1 MKKCSIKRIWISL
14 IMAVV
19 LIAALVGC
27 SETDTNSDLQGSRF
41 DSNILMVQNGHP
53 ELIPNITYKEAYDNF
68 FANPE
73 WRGFKAD
80 DGSDVVEFSGECT
93 YYDEEA
99 EVYIQ
104 FVIDDEESFSMYYAG
119 LTVGDE
125 KFAVDDQ
132 TFVELIYTPFETY
145 SQEVLGKDLD
155 QDIQDAFVKIY
166 NSLE

>member
-1 MKKCSIKRIWISL
+1 MKKRLFNRISTLLFAAI
-14 IMAVV
+14 V
-19 LIAALVGC
+19 LVTALVGC
-27 SETDTNSDLQGSRF
+27 SEADTNSDLQGSRF
-41 DSNILMVQNGHP
+41 DSNISMVQNGHP
-53 ELIPNITYKEAYDNF
+53 ELIPHITYKEAYDNF

-93 YYDEEA
+93 YYDEDA
-99 EVYIQ
+99 VVYIQ

-145 SQEVLGKDLD
+145 SQEVLGEELSE
-155 QDIQDAFVKIY
+155 DIQDAFADIY
-166 NSLE
+166 DSLG

>member
-125 KFAVDDQ
+125 KFTVDDQ

-155 QDIQDAFVKIY
+155 QDIQDAFVEIY

>member
-19 LIAALVGC
+19 LITALVGC

-53 ELIPNITYKEAYDNF
+53 EIIPNITYKEAYDNF

>member
-19 LIAALVGC
+19 LITALVGC

-53 ELIPNITYKEAYDNF
+53 EIIPNITYKEAYDNF

-155 QDIQDAFVKIY
+155 QDIQDAFVEIY